1 MRLLVIFLITLF
13 ISTTAVSSS
22 VSHSKAFSILAV
34 EEMLGR
40 VTILAS
46 ADPRQRVSIPVGFK
60 PHEIVVSA
68 DGKTAYVSNFGLN
81 DADNRNGTPGDTV
94 SVIDI
99 ENARVRTELHLP
111 YGLKAPHGLGFR
123 PQHSR
128 ELFVNAEQGDQMV
141 VFDASK
147 NQVKRAFEL
156 PPGIHNF
163 VFSKDGDTLFA
174 FASPGSVYRIDSESG
189 QVRMARD
196 MGAPVRG
203 LAWTHVGQQLIA
215 AVKGEIVILN
225 PTDLSIAKQFSLPGA
240 TQPFYCAASAD
251 GRMIFVPSVIDGT
264 VTVLSALDGA
274 VLQTLTVGTP
284 LRVVLSPDPD
294 MAYVANVGPK
304 GSSVTVLHIP
314 SLETEDIVGLRDV
327 NGLAFSS
334 VLPIGLK
341 APIAVDAPS
350 GPGFNIATRALADS
364 QTAWISWNRA
374 VR

>member
-141 VFDASK
+141 VC
-147 NQVKRAFEL
+147 L
-156 PPGIHNF
+156 
-163 VFSKDGDTLFA
+163 
-174 FASPGSVYRIDSESG
+174 DSRWATTHCCGE
-189 QVRMARD
+189 RRD
-196 MGAPVRG
+196 CHSQSNRPVDR
-203 LAWTHVGQQLIA
+203 
-215 AVKGEIVILN
+215 E
-225 PTDLSIAKQFSLPGA
+225 
-240 TQPFYCAASAD
+240 
-251 GRMIFVPSVIDGT
+251 
-264 VTVLSALDGA
+264 A
-274 VLQTLTVGTP
+274 VLAARRNATFLLCRFGRRPDDFCTVGPRSRPKTSLDCATSMAWP
-284 LRVVLSPDPD
+284 LAQYCR
-294 MAYVANVGPK
+294 
-304 GSSVTVLHIP
+304 
-314 SLETEDIVGLRDV
+314 
-327 NGLAFSS
+327 
-334 VLPIGLK
+334 
-341 APIAVDAPS
+341 
-350 GPGFNIATRALADS
+350 
-364 QTAWISWNRA
+364 
-374 VR
+374 

>member
-1 MRLLVIFLITLF
+1 MRLIVICLSALL

-22 VSHSKAFSILAV
+22 VSHSHTYSILAV

-46 ADPRQRVSIPVGFK
+46 ADPQRRVSVPVGFK

-68 DGKTAYVSNFGLN
+68 DGKVAYVSNFGLN

-99 ENARVRTELHLP
+99 EHARVRTELHLP

-123 PQHSR
+123 PPHGR

-147 NQVKRAFEL
+147 NQVKRAFVL
-156 PPGIHNF
+156 PAGIHNF
-163 VFSKDGDTLFA
+163 VFSKDGDALFA
-174 FASPGSVYRIDSESG
+174 FASAGSIYRIDSESG

-203 LAWTHVGQQLIA
+203 LAWTHDGQQLIA

-225 PTDLSIAKQFSLPGA
+225 PTDLSTAKQFSLPGA
-240 TQPFYCAASAD
+240 PQPFYCAASAD
-251 GRMIFVPSVIDGT
+251 GRMIFVPSVFEGT
-264 VTVLSALDGA
+264 VTVLSPLDGA
-274 VLQTLTVGTP
+274 VMQTLTVGTP
-284 LRVVLSPDPD
+284 LRVVLSPDPNL
-294 MAYVANVGPK
+294 AYVANVSSK
-304 GSSVTVLHIP
+304 GSSITVLHIP
-314 SLETEDIVGLRDV
+314 SLQTEDIIGLRDV

-334 VLPIGLK
+334 VLPIGLREL
-341 APIAVDAPS
+341 P
-350 GPGFNIATRALADS
+350 
-364 QTAWISWNRA
+364 Q
-374 VR
+374 